1 MYSYIHAYIQ
11 VYNCIDQTMM
21 FIFKKI
27 VQNIENITNFMY
39 LKLEQFLL
47 IITDNIL
54 INNYKKWKI
63 PMDLY

>member
-1 MYSYIHAYIQ
+1 MYSYILAYIQ
-11 VYNCIDQTMM
+11 VYVCIDQTMM
-21 FIFKKI
+21 FIFKKN

-63 PMDLY
+63 PMDLN